1 MPSSSSLQSV
11 AQEGAAPMT
20 TTPEIIIS
28 RTPGEYSCGERGGST
43 TDYYID
49 GKLVATIEQMVGT
62 VGSMYSSK
70 GVRTLTE
77 SYEVDFMNELDAKS
91 DKTFEV
97 SDYASAQSALAAAKR
112 HALSV
117 IS

>member
-1 MPSSSSLQSV
+1 MNTPSV
-11 AQEGAAPMT
+11 T
-20 TTPEIIIS
+20 II

-49 GKLVATIEQMVGT
+49 GKLVATIEQMVADD
-62 VGSMYSSK
+62 GSMYSYK
-70 GVRTLTE
+70 GIRNITE

-97 SDYASAQSALAAAKR
+97 NDYASALSALAAAKR
-112 HALSV
+112 HALSI
-117 IS
+117 ISKTQTPKEN

>member
-1 MPSSSSLQSV
+1 MNTP
-11 AQEGAAPMT
+11 
-20 TTPEIIIS
+20 PEIVIS

-43 TDYYID
+43 TNYYID
-49 GKLVATIEQMVGT
+49 GKLVATIEQMVVA

-70 GVRTLTE
+70 GIRTITE